1 MTQMILPDDVLCIIK
16 EYAKPVWTRKDWRF
30 CGYRESCLMMRYYEW
45 QHFLYY
51 DVQWNP
57 AYAWDGESIMRFV
70 KNTKII
76 HILIR
81 YENRYA
87 YLFSMEEIFRR
98 WLQEIML
105 EDLIIYNDIVL
116 L

>member
-1 MTQMILPDDVLCIIK
+1 
-16 EYAKPVWTRKDWRF
+16 
-30 CGYRESCLMMRYYEW
+30 
-45 QHFLYY
+45 
-51 DVQWNP
+51 
-57 AYAWDGESIMRFV
+57 MRFV